1 MSFID
6 MSIASAG
13 VRAAI
18 VANEVSK
25 AQKQQQQQQSIAST
39 SSSSSDREQG
49 DNNHSKTTKDGTSN
63 SSSGVDDVGDG
74 SNTKQQQQQ
83 QQRDGVDA
91 SMKEK
96 YERLSGHMFTVM
108 WYVTEIDIQSTLKAV
123 CVKVIELS

>member
-25 AQKQQQQQQSIAST
+25 AQKQQQQQQQSVAST
-39 SSSSSDREQG
+39 SSSSSDRKQG
-49 DNNHSKTTKDGTSN
+49 DNNHSKTTKDGISN
-63 SSSGVDDVGDG
+63 SSSGVDDGEDG
-74 SNTKQQQQQ
+74 SSTKQQQQ

-123 CVKVIELS
+123 CVKVIELT